1 MAITSITVIQD
12 NKVSS
17 KPLLSVHNPL
27 VFIVEANYTSTA
39 PDTLYVSESVN
50 SGVYSC
56 IPCSD
61 PQAGKRQ
68 FMFIASEVENS
79 IIRGLM
85 GEFDDIIQADS
96 SNEFRANKTLDVT
109 LTFYDPATP
118 ATNCT
123 ISFVAIHAARQFG
136 ESPCLDAI
144 YDNDDE
150 SYVGV
155 VGSPC
160 YCYFFNDSTSN
171 VLTVEES

>member
-12 NKVSS
+12 NKVDS
-17 KPLLSVHNPL
+17 KPLLSIHNPL

-39 PDTLYVSESVN
+39 PDLLYVSESVN

-56 IPCSD
+56 IPYSD

-68 FMFIASEVENS
+68 FMFIADE

-85 GEFDDIIQADS
+85 GEFDDTVQADS
-96 SNEFRANKTLDVT
+96 SNELRANKTLDVT
-109 LTFYDPATP
+109 LTFYDPTTP

-123 ISFVAIHAARQFG
+123 IDFIAIHGTRQFG
-136 ESPCLDAI
+136 ENPCLEEI
-144 YDNDDE
+144 YDNEDE
-150 SYVGV
+150 NYVGV

-160 YCYFFNDSTSN
+160 YCYFFNDNASN
-171 VLTVEES
+171 VITVVES